1 MYVYTYTHVRVC
13 VCVCV
18 KIRINEYIKINK
30 FLIESLYK
38 YSQVN
43 RSYLRKIH
51 AIKKGTE
58 GAKRP
63 SLFFIA

>member
-1 MYVYTYTHVRVC
+1 MYVYTYTHVR

-43 RSYLRKIH
+43 RPYLRKIH

>member
-1 MYVYTYTHVRVC
+1 MYVYTYTHVR

-43 RSYLRKIH
+43 KPYLRKIH

>member
-1 MYVYTYTHVRVC
+1 MYVYTCTHVRAC

-38 YSQVN
+38 YSQVI
-43 RSYLRKIH
+43 RPYLRKIH
-51 AIKKGTE
+51 AIKKGME

>member
-1 MYVYTYTHVRVC
+1 MYVYTYTHVL
-13 VCVCV
+13 VCV

>member
-1 MYVYTYTHVRVC
+1 MYVYTYTHVRA
-13 VCVCV
+13 CVCV

-43 RSYLRKIH
+43 RPYLRKIH

>member
-1 MYVYTYTHVRVC
+1 MYVYTYTHVHA
-13 VCVCV
+13 CVCV

>member
-1 MYVYTYTHVRVC
+1 MYVYTYTHVR

-43 RSYLRKIH
+43 RPYLRKIH
-51 AIKKGTE
+51 AIKKGME

>member
-1 MYVYTYTHVRVC
+1 MYVYTYTHVRA
-13 VCVCV
+13 CVCV

-43 RSYLRKIH
+43 RSHLRKIH

>member
-1 MYVYTYTHVRVC
+1 MYVYTYTHVR

-38 YSQVN
+38 YSQVI
-43 RSYLRKIH
+43 RPYLRKIH
-51 AIKKGTE
+51 AIKKGME

>member
-1 MYVYTYTHVRVC
+1 MYVYTYTHVRA
-13 VCVCV
+13 CVCV

>member
-1 MYVYTYTHVRVC
+1 MYVYTYTHVR

-58 GAKRP
+58 GAKWP

>member
-1 MYVYTYTHVRVC
+1 MYVYTYTHVRA
-13 VCVCV
+13 CVCV

-58 GAKRP
+58 GAKQP